1 MLGLGANGHIGF
13 NEPGT
18 SFKKKTHVVQL
29 QHSTIQQNSRF
40 FDRLED
46 VPRKAVTMGIQSIMK
61 AKHIILLISGET
73 KADALKRLQL
83 GIVTEDFPASVLW
96 RHPNVTVI
104 IDKKSVCRGD

>member
-1 MLGLGANGHIGF
+1 
-13 NEPGT
+13 
-18 SFKKKTHVVQL
+18 
-29 QHSTIQQNSRF
+29 
-40 FDRLED
+40 
-46 VPRKAVTMGIQSIMK
+46 MGIQSIMK

-83 GIVTEDFPASVLW
+83 GIVTEDLPASVLW